1 MICLEYKPVELD
13 PEEQV
18 VSNNNPYAQEDF
30 VDNSVPTEQVINA
43 VEQNDQITAVEEESK
58 TESNAITTPVLNE
71 SEQAKLKMLQDISQA
86 TNAEE

>member
-30 VDNSVPTEQVINA
+30 VDNSVPTE
-43 VEQNDQITAVEEESK
+43 
-58 TESNAITTPVLNE
+58 
-71 SEQAKLKMLQDISQA
+71 
-86 TNAEE
+86 